1 MSSLPTE
8 DSTDLGEADEARF
21 PDVGETFEG
30 KYRIEGLLGRGG
42 YAKVYRA
49 TQLEL
54 ERDVAIKVLS
64 PNVQNIEASESNSGS
79 VEALALRF
87 EREAKLVSQLRSPYT
102 VTMHDYG
109 RTDEDLLYMVL
120 EYIDGITLDDA
131 EVPMEPERI
140 SKILRQVLKSLH
152 EAHDRGLLHRDL
164 KPANIMLYEH
174 LGEQDQA
181 KLLDFGIA
189 KLIGERNADRARNEA
204 DITGDATL
212 LGTPRYMAPEQIRGD
227 EVGPTRD
234 IYSLGLIAYEM
245 LVGRKAITEDDSVKI
260 MAKHISDEPLRASP
274 EECDPDLARIINE
287 MLAKRPEE
295 RYQSV
300 RDVIDDLQAYER
312 GEQLQ
317 AAPDSAGPDSAAHE
331 GGEVDPAEPTSDS
344 SRVGLFLAVVVAVL
358 LLAGVGTVL
367 LLQYRG
373 GWEETKQAL
382 GVSETDETDETG
394 ESDEVDPSATP
405 TDRRPGMAAGA
416 VGADTGDS
424 GPEDAA
430 STDTAAGDSDAGMTL
445 HVTSSPDGAT
455 ITVEGRDLGETPL
468 DVDAFGFDYPV
479 TVTARY
485 GSREDEQTLD
495 EPLESLDFELD
506 RPTGGAAP
514 SGTAQPSGA
523 DRGPSPSPGSSPPD
537 RPQPAGSSESE
548 PSEPPS
554 DPEQQP
560 QETDSDSPDS
570 PEPDKSSDDSSDSSE
585 SSEDETE
592 YLPIE

>member
-1 MSSLPTE
+1 MSSPPTE
-8 DSTDLGEADEARF
+8 DSTELGEADEARF
-21 PDVGETFEG
+21 PDVGETFEE

-54 ERDVAIKVLS
+54 ERDVAIKILS
-64 PNVQNIEASESNSGS
+64 PNLQNIEASESNSGS

-120 EYIDGITLDDA
+120 EYIDGITLDEA
-131 EVPMEPERI
+131 EFPMAPERI

-174 LGEQDQA
+174 LGEQDQV

-212 LGTPRYMAPEQIRGD
+212 LGTPRYMAPEQIRGE
-227 EVGPTRD
+227 EVGPSRD

-245 LVGRKAITEDDSVKI
+245 LVGRKAITEDDSIKI

-274 EECDPDLARIINE
+274 EECDPELARIINK
-287 MLAKRPEE
+287 MLAKRIED
-295 RYQSV
+295 RYDSV

-312 GEQLQ
+312 GEQLE
-317 AAPDSAGPDSAAHE
+317 AAGASGVDGAPDAAA
-331 GGEVDPAEPTSDS
+331 AESSSDS

-358 LLAGVGTVL
+358 LLAGVGTVVL
-367 LLQYRG
+367 FQYQG
-373 GWEETKQAL
+373 GSEETTEAL
-382 GVSETDETDETG
+382 GSDEPEETVTTTDE
-394 ESDEVDPSATP
+394 A
-405 TDRRPGMAAGA
+405 PGLAAGA
-416 VGADTGDS
+416 VTADTADS
-424 GPEDAA
+424 GPDDAA
-430 STDTAAGDSDAGMTL
+430 TSDTEEGDSDAGMTL
-445 HVTSSPDGAT
+445 HVTSRPDGAT
-455 ITVEGRDLGETPL
+455 VTVEGRELGETPL

-479 TVTARY
+479 TVRAQYR
-485 GSREDEQTLD
+485 GREEKQTL
-495 EPLESLDFELD
+495 EKPLESLEFELD
-506 RPTGGAAP
+506 RPTGGSAR
-514 SGTAQPSGA
+514 SGRTQPSGA
-523 DRGPSPSPGSSPPD
+523 GRGSTPSRGSSAPD
-537 RPQPAGSSESE
+537 RPEPEPSASESE
-548 PSEPPS
+548 SAGASSDDEEESSEGGA
-554 DPEQQP
+554 
-560 QETDSDSPDS
+560 DS
-570 PEPDKSSDDSSDSSE
+570 PEPSPSAEPSGDSKGSSDDSDDSDDPE
-585 SSEDETE
+585 F
-592 YLPIE
+592 LPIE